1 MAFSCQNAL
10 GEQSMC
16 AETHLLQ
23 RSFWR
28 ITGRTKIQKIW
39 RGDWHVW
46 LREKLV
52 PITTQ
57 TWLQT
62 SVKKVLAFL
71 FQPASTF
78 ENIIDRTSINSAEML
93 FLMPTLPRGERL
105 LRADLWS
112 LRMHWA
118 NCVWRSDELKLKQ
131 HHIGWSYWN
140 MKDRIECRYIYNEY
154 ISQEWECSF
163 GRFSLQ
169 RKSFHRFMIAF
180 EKPLSPTS
188 YSK

>member
-10 GEQSMC
+10 GEPSMC

-39 RGDWHVW
+39 REIGMFDSGKNWSQSQLKHVYTNFSQRKSW
-46 LREKLV
+46 PFFSSQPPL
-52 PITTQ
+52 
-57 TWLQT
+57 
-62 SVKKVLAFL
+62 SKK
-71 FQPASTF
+71 
-78 ENIIDRTSINSAEML
+78 NIDRTSINSAEML

-131 HHIGWSYWN
+131 HHIGWSYLN
-140 MKDRIECRYIYNEY
+140 MKDRIECIYN
-154 ISQEWECSF
+154 
-163 GRFSLQ
+163 
-169 RKSFHRFMIAF
+169 
-180 EKPLSPTS
+180 
-188 YSK
+188 